1 MYFFHKCRN
10 LKAIAHTID
19 NGDRLLKKYKKP
31 IIKYEELQH
40 SRKIDLME
48 NQNAI
53 EEFKSSYIKEHP
65 EASPQKI
72 NAKSFRLLD

>member
-53 EEFKSSYIKEHP
+53 E
-65 EASPQKI
+65 
-72 NAKSFRLLD
+72 